1 MSFFR
6 NSGIGFRHP
15 ILFSIFITV
24 LTLIF
29 ITVLGSIFIL
39 VISGI
44 SSIVGVS
51 FSNVFGMD
59 AEAKLPLSAGIST
72 FSAGLDI
79 IPNDRSQGIVLLKYK
94 KFIYGKENGR

>member
-1 MSFFR
+1 
-6 NSGIGFRHP
+6 
-15 ILFSIFITV
+15 
-24 LTLIF
+24 
-29 ITVLGSIFIL
+29 
-39 VISGI
+39 
-44 SSIVGVS
+44 
-51 FSNVFGMD
+51 MD